1 MDEQLRGERLV
12 EKGEKWEA
20 QGERDWQRKDPG
32 PLKHSAA
39 SRVPRVLA
47 RGDQP
52 TVCAEIR
59 TAAVVFRTP
68 RYSWQV
74 PLCHYGGASLPRDT

>member
-1 MDEQLRGERLV
+1 MDELQQGDRLV
-12 EKGEKWEA
+12 GKGDKWEA

-39 SRVPRVLA
+39 SRASRVPRVLA

-52 TVCAEIR
+52 SYQGTQALVCAEIR
-59 TAAVVFRTP
+59 TVAVVFRTP
-68 RYSWQV
+68 
-74 PLCHYGGASLPRDT
+74 